1 MKHIRLWR
9 RRRRSTSTRRFP
21 IVYFCLLC
29 EFSNRNRERRRNV
42 RLGQQRHRLSEN
54 CRPTSTVYIRVSS
67 IYDRITTEDETTL
80 LTTSEAPINLGLIIP
95 GAFYITPLFKIL
107 YQHDILPENSL
118 KHEGHFILIL
128 LMSGDRLLSFD

>member
-1 MKHIRLWR
+1 METATEVNFN
-9 RRRRSTSTRRFP
+9 SSFP
-21 IVYFCLLC
+21 PSCISAFYVSSVIGTEREEGTCDLA
-29 EFSNRNRERRRNV
+29 SNVTDCRKTAV
-42 RLGQQRHRLSEN
+42 QHRLYIYAYH
-54 CRPTSTVYIRVSS
+54 PSTI
-67 IYDRITTEDETTL
+67 ELPLEETIL